1 VSEHEVLCLGEP
13 EVLCLGETMVLVTP
27 RHGQRLATV
36 RDASVAAAGAESN
49 VAQYLADLGH
59 RVAWASR
66 VGSDPLG
73 DRVLAEVSRPGV
85 DVRYVERDPAAP
97 TAVYFKDPSGENG
110 TRVHY
115 YRAGSAASRLT
126 PAYLDTLPIAAARL
140 VHLSGI
146 TAALSASCAETAT
159 ALFDRARAA
168 GVRCSFDVN
177 YRTALWSTEQASAP
191 LLTLARQADVVF
203 VGLDEAAEVWGTT
216 TAEDVRD
223 LVGPSVSLVV
233 KNAEV
238 GAVLFE
244 SGADTGGSGGSGGSG
259 GTGGRGGGGGT
270 GGRSDTGTFV
280 PVEPVDV
287 VEPVGA
293 GDAFAAGYLSA
304 WLRDEPPAERLRL
317 GHRVAAF
324 ALSSVADHA
333 DATSLRRPASPRR
346 PALDLDGTAR

>member
-1 VSEHEVLCLGEP
+1 MSDHEVLCLGEA
-13 EVLCLGETMVLVTP
+13 MVLVAP
-27 RHGQRLATV
+27 RHGEPLAMA
-36 RDASVAAAGAESN
+36 RDVTLSVAGAESN

-73 DRVLAEVSRPGV
+73 DRVLLAVARPGV
-85 DVRYVERDPAAP
+85 DVRHVERDPSAP
-97 TAVYFKDPSGENG
+97 TAVYFKDPSRENG

-115 YRAGSAASRLT
+115 YRQGSAASLLT
-126 PAYLDTLPIAAARL
+126 PAYLDTLPIAPARL

-146 TAALSASCAETAT
+146 TAALSAGCARTAT
-159 ALFDRARAA
+159 ALFDRAREA
-168 GVRCSFDVN
+168 GVLRSFDVN
-177 YRTALWSTEQASAP
+177 YRPALWSTEDASVP
-191 LLTLARQADVVF
+191 LLALARQADVVF

-223 LVGPSVSLVV
+223 LIGPSASVVV
-233 KNAEV
+233 KNADV

-244 SGADTGGSGGSGGSG
+244 SGTDP
-259 GTGGRGGGGGT
+259 
-270 GGRSDTGTFV
+270 GTFV
-280 PVEPVDV
+280 PAEPVDV

-304 WLRDEPPAERLRL
+304 WLRNDTPAERLRL

-324 ALSSVADHA
+324 ALSSVEDHA
-333 DATSLRRPASPRR
+333 DATSLRRPAHDP
-346 PALDLDGTAR
+346 DGTPR

>member
-1 VSEHEVLCLGEP
+1 MADLQPPTAPADDPNEVLCLGES
-13 EVLCLGETMVLVTP
+13 MVLVTP
-27 RHGQRLATV
+27 RQGQRLATAP
-36 RDASVAAAGAESN
+36 DATFSVAGAESN

-73 DRVLAEVSRPGV
+73 DRVLTAVAGPGV
-85 DVRYVERDPAAP
+85 DVRYVERDPSAP
-97 TAVYFKDPSGENG
+97 TAVFFKDPSPEDG

-115 YRAGSAASRLT
+115 YRTGSAASRLA
-126 PAYLDTLPIAAARL
+126 PAYLDTLPIASARL

-146 TAALSASCAETAT
+146 NAALSASCARAAT

-168 GVRCSFDVN
+168 GVLRSFDVN
-177 YRTALWSTEQASAP
+177 YRPGLWRTEDAAAP
-191 LLTLARQADVVF
+191 LLALARQADVVF

-223 LVGPSVSLVV
+223 LIGPSVSVVV

-244 SGADTGGSGGSGGSG
+244 P
-259 GTGGRGGGGGT
+259 GGGP
-270 GGRSDTGTFV
+270 GTFV
-280 PVEPVDV
+280 PAEAVEV

-304 WLRDEPPAERLRL
+304 WLRGDAPAERLRL

-324 ALSSVADHA
+324 ALGSVEDHA
-333 DATSLRRPASPRR
+333 DATSLRRPSP
-346 PALDLDGTAR
+346 DLDGAAR

>member
-1 VSEHEVLCLGEP
+1 MSDHEVLCLGEA
-13 EVLCLGETMVLVTP
+13 MVLVTP
-27 RHGQRLATV
+27 RQGRPLATAHE
-36 RDASVAAAGAESN
+36 ASLSVAGAESN

-73 DRVLAEVSRPGV
+73 DRVVAAVARPGV

-97 TAVYFKDPSGENG
+97 TAVYFKDPSPEGG

-115 YRAGSAASRLT
+115 YRTGSAASGLT
-126 PAYLDTLPIAAARL
+126 PAYLDTLPIARARL
-140 VHLSGI
+140 VHLSGV
-146 TAALSASCAETAT
+146 TAALSAGCARTAT
-159 ALFDRARAA
+159 ALLDRAREA
-168 GVRCSFDVN
+168 GVLRSFDVN
-177 YRTALWSTEQASAP
+177 YRPALWSTEDAHAP
-191 LLTLARQADVVF
+191 LLALARQADVVF

-223 LVGPSVSLVV
+223 LIGPSVSVVV

-244 SGADTGGSGGSGGSG
+244 ANRGQGA
-259 GTGGRGGGGGT
+259 
-270 GGRSDTGTFV
+270 GTFV
-280 PVEPVDV
+280 PAEPVDV

-324 ALSSVADHA
+324 ALGSVEDHA
-333 DATSLRRPASPRR
+333 DATSLHP
-346 PALDLDGTAR
+346 PALDPDGTVR